1 MAALKVSRL
10 QKRGQVTIPMEI
22 RQRLGLEEGDLV
34 AFIETAAGVVISPQ
48 EVVPAEMLAKMES
61 YLQQQGGALDD
72 LLAFAKRVESE
83 ARPSTAPVPA
93 EADAVQQTAG
103 IFARSGRRQALD
115 FKAARRQFID
125 EAAGNV
131 QTEAADSRQ

>member
-61 YLQQQGGALDD
+61 YLQQHGGALDD
-72 LLAFAKRVESE
+72 LLASAERGESE
-83 ARPSTAPVPA
+83 V
-93 EADAVQQTAG
+93 
-103 IFARSGRRQALD
+103 
-115 FKAARRQFID
+115 
-125 EAAGNV
+125 
-131 QTEAADSRQ
+131 